1 MNIQKVKTEILKI
14 ASYNPRKDLKEKD
27 PEYQKIK
34 NSIQEFGYISPIIIN
49 NDMTVISGHQRLKVL
64 KDMGITEI
72 ECIIVSLSKDKEKL
86 LSIALNKISGE
97 WDYQKLEILL
107 NELSKNEIDLSIT
120 GFDEKE
126 IKERF
131 KDNIIDFVYKP
142 FSYEAIRNTFLALEI
157 DKHIVEFSMFGDF
170 NCLVDGQ
177 AITFLSKKSEELLAL
192 IMVLKGKKL
201 TMEKAISIL

>member
-72 ECIIVSLSKDKEKL
+72 ECIIVSLGRQIKNS
-86 LSIALNKISGE
+86 SR
-97 WDYQKLEILL
+97 L
-107 NELSKNEIDLSIT
+107 NEIVLDLF
-120 GFDEKE
+120 GRKW
-126 IKERF
+126 
-131 KDNIIDFVYKP
+131 V
-142 FSYEAIRNTFLALEI
+142 NTYCSRA
-157 DKHIVEFSMFGDF
+157 
-170 NCLVDGQ
+170 N
-177 AITFLSKKSEELLAL
+177 
-192 IMVLKGKKL
+192 
-201 TMEKAISIL
+201 